1 MLRLLDE
8 KVLCRGKR
16 VALVQRTYSYG
27 EQVFIRD
34 VVAFGQSVALVPLVG
49 DEILLVKQFRAPI
62 GDWVIEVPAGRVN
75 PGETPEEAARR
86 ELVEE
91 TGYYPRKLDK
101 LGSIS
106 MSPGYSDEILHVYLA
121 EDLEFVGSSP
131 EPGELIEVIRL
142 KLADALDV
150 VLSKPVSDAK
160 TLASILLAQRRGL
173 MRRS

>member
-1 MLRLLDE
+1 MLRLLGE
-8 KVLCRGKR
+8 KVLCKGKR
-16 VALVQRTYSYG
+16 VTLVQKTYSYG
-27 EQVFIRD
+27 EHVFVRD
-34 VVAFGQSVALVPLVG
+34 VVAFGQSVAVVPLVG

-62 GDWVIEVPAGRVN
+62 GGWIIEVPAGRVD

-101 LGSIS
+101 LGSIC

-142 KLADALDV
+142 KLANALDI
-150 VLSKPVSDAK
+150 VLSEPILDAK
-160 TLASILLAQRRGL
+160 TLASILLAQQRGL
-173 MRRS
+173 IRRS